1 MAGRAYVFSKP
12 KRLLPR
18 DPARTAKAKTVG
30 TLFVDVGRLHGDQY
44 PWHHTADPFRILA
57 AEYLLSRTARSV
69 VETVYNDIFNVYP
82 NAAALAGADPGN
94 LAEITRPA
102 GLPIKT
108 AGLRDIANQVVEAGR
123 VEPDRAWLLSL
134 PFVGDYIADAV
145 LLYAFK
151 RRVIPLDRNFQR
163 VIHRVFFA
171 QEPPRRSIE
180 PYRDPET
187 VYVVEEMTEGLDIQ
201 GIRHFH
207 QGVLV
212 VAWDFC
218 RYRPRITECPIKEHC
233 LLAHQQRA

>member
-12 KRLLPR
+12 KRLLPH
-18 DPARTAKAKTVG
+18 DPARSTKAKLVG
-30 TLFVDVGRLHGDQY
+30 EVLVSIGVKHGDQY
-44 PWHHTADPFRILA
+44 PWHHTDDPFRILV
-57 AEYLLSRTARSV
+57 AEYLLSRTARST
-69 VETVYNDIFNVYP
+69 VETIYSNIFTAYP
-82 NAAALAGADPGN
+82 DAASLAVADPGH

-102 GLPIKT
+102 GLPTKT
-108 AGLRDIANQVVEAGR
+108 AGLRDIARQVVQTGGIQA
-123 VEPDRAWLLSL
+123 DRAWLLSL

-151 RRVIPLDRNFQR
+151 QRVVPLDRNFQR
-163 VIHRVFFA
+163 VIHRAFFA

-187 VYVVEEMTEGLDIQ
+187 VYVVEEITEGLDIQ

-218 RYRPRITECPIKEHC
+218 RYRPRITDCPIRTHC
-233 LLAHQQRA
+233 LVAQRT